1 MNEITGNEV
10 VSSDFLKVL
19 LTLKDNIMKSTN
31 VCMIG
36 KVERIDNEKYIVSN
50 INNSK
55 LKISCSKVKNLTVEK
70 DNIVVVLFTDEDN
83 RTNLS
88 RISKD
93 TKTQDSNTT
102 TLHSLDY
109 GIIVAIITGQ
119 TIDINAMKDAI
130 ASLEKKLSGIDLSFN
145 KGQGIILNA
154 NDAQYKLYG
163 DGQSSNIFWQITK
176 NGQTDY
182 IPAQPRRPYRIPIY
196 TEQPASKTDWNY
208 TITFDE
214 KLGAPSGVLF
224 EHYSRYD
231 DYVFTFIPL
240 IQIINMTTVL
250 LGYRDCYINFKNMQ
264 VSYTNNSI
272 TFKATLKSQ
281 DGFKANTQ
289 GAYIIW

>member
-36 KVERIDNEKYIVSN
+36 KVERIDNEKYVVSN

-119 TIDINAMKDAI
+119 TIDINALKDAI

-176 NGQTDY
+176 DGQTDY

-214 KLGAPSGVLF
+214 KLGMPLGILF

-231 DYVFTFIPL
+231 DYVCTFIPL
-240 IQIINMTTVL
+240 IQIVNMTTVL
-250 LGYRDCYINFKNMQ
+250 LGYRDCYINFKDMQ